1 MNGNFTYQNPTKLI
15 FGFKALDSLK
25 DELLKYGKNVLLVY
39 GSGSIKKT
47 GLYDKVIKILKEAN
61 KNVAEDSGVMS
72 NPTTYKLN
80 EGIERARAH
89 NVDFILAVGG
99 GSVIDYTKALAV
111 SVNFNGDPWDN
122 YFVKFN
128 EPTCKIIP
136 HGNILTMVG
145 TGSEM
150 NGGAVITNP
159 DNHLKIGH
167 VFGVDVM
174 PKFALLDPTLTYTV
188 PHYQMV
194 AGIFDTMSHIMEQ
207 YFSDLDDST
216 SDYIMEGLMRSL
228 IHSSR
233 IANKNPLDYEARSNI
248 MWTST
253 WALNT
258 LIGKG
263 KKEDWMVHMIGQS
276 ISGVNNATH
285 GMTLGAISLAY
296 YKYVLKFGLPKFAR
310 FARVVWDVKEEG
322 IDLDIAQRGIDKME
336 EWMKEIGV
344 ATKLKDINVDETMFD
359 DIISGTIFFKGAG
372 FHDLTREEVREILKE
387 SL

>member
-15 FGFKALDSLK
+15 FGSKALDSLK
-25 DELLKYGKNVLLVY
+25 DEILKYGKNVLLVY

-47 GLYDKVIKILKEAN
+47 GLYDKVIKILKDAG
-61 KNVAEDSGVMS
+61 KNIFEDSGVMS

-80 EGIERARAH
+80 EGVMRAKAC
-89 NVDFILAVGG
+89 NASFILAVGG
-99 GSVIDYTKALAV
+99 GSVIDYTKALAA
-111 SVNFNGDPWDN
+111 SVNLNGDPWDN
-122 YFVKFN
+122 YYVKFN
-128 EPTCKIIP
+128 EPTCKVIP

-174 PKFALLDPTLTYTV
+174 PKFAILDPTLTFTV

-216 SDYIMEGLMRSL
+216 SDYLMEGLMRSL

-258 LIGKG
+258 LVGKG

-285 GMTLGAISLAY
+285 GMTLGAISIAY
-296 YKYVLKFGLPKFAR
+296 YKFVLKFGLPKFVR
-310 FARVVWDVKEEG
+310 FARVVWDVKNEG
-322 IDLDIAQRGIDKME
+322 TDLDIALKGIDKME

-344 ATKLKDINVDETMFD
+344 ATKLSEIDVTSDMFD
-359 DIISGTIFFKGAG
+359 DIIKGTIFIKGAG
-372 FHDLTREEVREILKE
+372 FHDLTCDEVREILKE

>member
-1 MNGNFTYQNPTKLI
+1 MNGNFIYQNPTKLI
-15 FGFKALDSLK
+15 FGDNALSSLK
-25 DELLKYGKNVLLVY
+25 EEICKYGPNVLLVY
-39 GSGSIKKT
+39 GSGSIKKS
-47 GLYDKVIKILKEAN
+47 GLYDKVIKILKEAH
-61 KNVAEDSGVMS
+61 KNVAEDSGVMA

-80 EGIERARAH
+80 EGVARARAH
-89 NVDFILAVGG
+89 NTDFILAVGG

-111 SVNFNGDPWDN
+111 SINFDGDPWDN
-122 YFVKFN
+122 YYIKFN
-128 EPTCKIIP
+128 EPTCKIVP

-228 IHSSR
+228 IHSSK
-233 IANKNPLDYEARSNI
+233 IAAKNPLDYEARSNI

-258 LIGKG
+258 FVGKG

-285 GMTLGAISLAY
+285 GMTLGAISIAY
-296 YKYVLKFGLPKFAR
+296 YKFVLKFGLPKFKR
-310 FARVVWDVKEEG
+310 FANVVWNVPDNG
-322 IDLDIAQRGIDKME
+322 SDLDIALEGINKME

-344 ATKLKDINVDETMFD
+344 ATTLKDIGVSESMFD
-359 DIISGTIFFKGAG
+359 DIIKGTIFIKGAG
-372 FHDLTREEVREILKE
+372 FHDLTEEEVREILKE